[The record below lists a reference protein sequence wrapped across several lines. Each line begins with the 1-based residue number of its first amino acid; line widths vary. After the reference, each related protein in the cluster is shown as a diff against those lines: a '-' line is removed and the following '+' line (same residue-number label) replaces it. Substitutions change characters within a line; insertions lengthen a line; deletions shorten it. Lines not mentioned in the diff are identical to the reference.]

1 MGHKLYVIY
10 SKWERWLGI
19 GGVGL
24 IEVTFSIQHK
34 EWISERIDI
43 NCMQVGVCGE
53 HGGDPS
59 SVAFFAQAG
68 LDYVSCSPFRWPF
81 FYSTPQSLMDPESF
95 FSS

>member
-1 MGHKLYVIY
+1 VLDQ
-10 SKWERWLGI
+10 R
-19 GGVGL
+19 GVGQL
-24 IEVTFSIQHK
+24 IVMAKDRGRQARPDLK
-34 EWISERIDI
+34 
-43 NCMQVGVCGE
+43 VGVCGE